1 MWSVAKT
8 LQVLRGGLIYLEKR
22 DPKILR
28 NFQQNW
34 VDFQTTKK
42 YAWNELYKT
51 PQTVQLSF
59 WIKPRPLKY
68 TNTHFD

>member
-28 NFQQNW
+28 NFQQ
-34 VDFQTTKK
+34 TTKK

-51 PQTVQLSF
+51 LQTVQLSF
-59 WIKPRPLKY
+59 
-68 TNTHFD
+68 